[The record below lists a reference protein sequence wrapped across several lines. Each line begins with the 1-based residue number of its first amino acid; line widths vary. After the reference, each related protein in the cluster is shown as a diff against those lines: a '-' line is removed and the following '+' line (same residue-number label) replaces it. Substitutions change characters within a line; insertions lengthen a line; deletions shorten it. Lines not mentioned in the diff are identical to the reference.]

1 MDVSKKR
8 DKKAVTKKPA
18 FLEKPQKSKSKERK
32 SDIGVVD
39 FTKESSD

>member
-1 MDVSKKR
+1 MNVSKKR

-18 FLEKPQKSKSKERK
+18 FLEKPKSKSREKK

-39 FTKESSD
+39 FTKDASD